1 ASVASAGALDPRLK
15 LAHCTSVQPY
25 LVAGSPSWGRTRVGL
40 RCTQGSTPWNVF
52 LPVTVQVLA
61 PALVSSANLPEGTR
75 LDASQLVQA
84 EVDWAAAATL
94 PFTADQALSGRV
106 LARPVAAGAALRPTD
121 LQPRLWFAAGDTV
134 QISARGRGFAIN
146 VEGRALTS
154 GREGHPARVRTES
167 GRVVVGQ
174 PVGERRVEL
183 AL

>member
-1 ASVASAGALDPRLK
+1 MTPSCCISRSSSGGPY
-15 LAHCTSVQPY
+15 SWQP
-25 LVAGSPSWGRTRVGL
+25 AT
-40 RCTQGSTPWNVF
+40 
-52 LPVTVQVLA
+52 
-61 PALVSSANLPEGTR
+61 
-75 LDASQLVQA
+75 
-84 EVDWAAAATL
+84 AAAATP

-121 LQPRLWFAAGDTV
+121 LQPRLWFAAGGTV